1 MNAGNLIN
9 TSNLHVGGGVQVAV
23 SVLSEMSAR
32 AGKLPVSVVLSS
44 EVEAGLRET
53 GHLRAVCA
61 QVFRLDV
68 HRFEFRVGGVHKLL
82 DRFARVFTLFG
93 PLYRWN
99 PPFYSIVGFAQAWII
114 YPRNEV
120 YARLRWHQRLRTRL
134 KFRVQAEFF
143 KRADLLVVEL
153 EHVKAGL
160 IRELGIDAERIVVVH
175 NCVSSLYA
183 ESSLWEPVA
192 MPEAGAALRL
202 GFLGRNYVHKN
213 TVIFPELV
221 RLLAE
226 RHGITARVFV
236 TFTEEEW
243 RAAGADFRATC
254 INVGPL
260 SAAQCPSFYQGLD
273 AVVFPSLLECF
284 SATPLEAMAME
295 RPLFASDRPFN
306 RDICGSHA
314 TYFDPLSAESAADEI
329 ARVFKADGPDPAVL
343 SAASR
348 HAFSFASPSIRAEQY
363 FAVLEQADTKKK
375 VVDR

>member
-1 MNAGNLIN
+1 MSAGTLIN

-23 SVLSEMSAR
+23 SVLSEISAGPGR
-32 AGKLPVSVVLSS
+32 RPVSIVLSS
-44 EVEAGLRET
+44 EVEGGLKDAER
-53 GHLRAVCA
+53 LVAVCD
-61 QVFRLDV
+61 QVLRLDV
-68 HRFEFRVGGVHKLL
+68 RGFKLLDGQYRRVL
-82 DRFARVFTLFG
+82 DRFARVFTLYG

-99 PPFYSIVGFAQAWII
+99 PPFFSIVGFAQPWII

-120 YARLRWHQRLRTRL
+120 YARLPWHQRLRTRL
-134 KFRVQAEFF
+134 KFRLQAAFF

-160 IRELGIDAERIVVVH
+160 VRELAIAPERIVVVH

-183 ESSLWEPVA
+183 NPASWEPLE
-192 MPEAGAALRL
+192 MPEAGDVLRL

-213 TVIFPELV
+213 TAIFPQIVEAL
-221 RLLAE
+221 RG
-226 RHGITARVFV
+226 RHGIEARVFV
-236 TFTEEEW
+236 TFTDEEW
-243 RAAGADFRATC
+243 RAAGPEFRAAC

-260 SAAQCPSFYQGLD
+260 RAAQCPSFYQGLD

-314 TYFDPLSAESAADEI
+314 NYFDPLSAESAADEI
-329 ARVFKADGPDPAVL
+329 ARVFKADGPDPAAL

-363 FAVLEQADTKKK
+363 LALLEQADTKKK
-375 VVDR
+375 